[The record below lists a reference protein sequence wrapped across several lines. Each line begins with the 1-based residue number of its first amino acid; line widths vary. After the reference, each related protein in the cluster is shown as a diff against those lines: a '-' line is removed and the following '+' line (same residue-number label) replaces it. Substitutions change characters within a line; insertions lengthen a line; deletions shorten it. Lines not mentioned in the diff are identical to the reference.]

1 MNKIIIPTGYMG
13 SGSSAVTDLVSE
25 FKGYSADNGS
35 FEYVF
40 LHCPN
45 GVFDLEDK
53 LLIGNNATR
62 SDEAIHSFRDMMEQL
77 YKTKFWWPAN
87 YKKFLSEDFMNITN
101 EYLDE
106 LIQYRPN
113 DFWYMQEKLTF
124 VMFVQMCVRK
134 VVRIVTGDKVRLKR
148 PLRYEP
154 MEVSMVSREQFYS
167 ASRKYLAKILKE
179 MGIEEKNLILDQLLL
194 PFNLHRMENYFDENA
209 ECFVIERDPRDM
221 FISNKYIWRYRGDVV
236 PYPTDVKDFCEY
248 YKRLRAMEQKTDNP
262 HVHRLHFEDL
272 IYKYEESIEYISKV
286 LGVSKEAHWK
296 KGTCFI
302 PEKSIHNTQMFRK
315 EEYRDEMEIIERE
328 LKEYLYDFPYVKEV
342 DLDKSF

>member
-13 SGSSAVTDLVSE
+13 SGSSAVTDLISE